1 MSGYIVWYRFF
12 PLTTEG
18 IDFTVEGREHPLT
31 ASEAVVGEERK
42 IGGQHEAIQDS
53 KVGNEKVGWRSN
65 FLHFKVK
72 I

>member
-1 MSGYIVWYRFF
+1 MIHYTIRYKFF
-12 PLTTEG
+12 RLTTEG
-18 IDFTVEGREHPLT
+18 INFTVKCREHPLT
-31 ASEAVVGEERK
+31 TTEAVVGEERK